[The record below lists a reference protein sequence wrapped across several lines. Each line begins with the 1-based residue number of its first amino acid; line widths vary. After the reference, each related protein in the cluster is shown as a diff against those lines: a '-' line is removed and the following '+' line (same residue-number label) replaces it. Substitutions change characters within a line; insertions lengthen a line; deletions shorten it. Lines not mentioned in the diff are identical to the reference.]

1 MPEAQRDV
9 TKGTAT
15 EKSSKLLKLA
25 DPEKVSIDVATQQ
38 MLARAQTLQIETVF
52 DRAVKMKP
60 CNIGVQGTCCKN
72 CGMGPCRLPLP
83 KSGIEGEDTRKG
95 LCGASPNTIAAR
107 NFIRMIA
114 GGAAAHSDHGRCVA
128 EVFITAARKES
139 EDYKI
144 KDPVKLLSIAPYL
157 NVDTTVEVDGE
168 TLDRDMDE
176 IALEVAEK
184 ALNEWG
190 KSEGEL
196 LYLKRAPAPLYEKW
210 QKNGVLPRNIDR
222 EIVEIMHRTHI
233 GVDQDYKNLMKQGT
247 RAAIADGWGGSMLA
261 TDLQDV
267 LFGTPYPLQ
276 SEANLGVLKE
286 DQVNIIIHGH
296 EPVLSEM
303 IVAVAQTAEMEEYAR
318 SKGAKGIQLSGICC
332 TANEILQ
339 RHGVPLCGTFMQ
351 QELAIITGACDAMVV
366 DIQCIFQNVANV
378 AKCFHTKIITTHP
391 IARMEQDNVIHIEF
405 DEHHAWEDAKR
416 IVKLAIDNFQNR
428 GADVM
433 IPTQKGVQIAGFGVE
448 AINYHLGGTFRG
460 SYVPLNENIINGR
473 IRGIGGVVGCNNA
486 RTKHN
491 EGHIAV
497 VKELI
502 KNDVIVLTTGC
513 NGIACAMEGLLT
525 PESAAVHCGP
535 GLAEVCETVGIPP
548 VLHLGS
554 CVDNSRILLAATE
567 VVKAGGLG
575 NDISDLPAAG
585 SAPEWMSEKA
595 ISIGHYFVAS
605 GVYTVFGVGLPV
617 TGAPV
622 FQKYIFEEFEKLYGG
637 MWDLEIDPIKH
648 ARKMIAHID
657 KKRQALGI
665 DKARDRI
672 LVDMASRRDLAA
684 V

>member
-1 MPEAQRDV
+1 MQEAESKKA
-9 TKGTAT
+9 TKV
-15 EKSSKLLKLA
+15 LKAKKQIEPKNL
-25 DPEKVSIDVATQQ
+25 SIDAATQT
-38 MLARAQTLQIETVF
+38 MIARAQALGIETVF
-52 DRAVKMKP
+52 DRADKMKP

-72 CGMGPCRLPLP
+72 CGMGPCRMPLP
-83 KSGIEGEDTRKG
+83 KSGIEGEDKRKG
-95 LCGASPNTIAAR
+95 LCGATPNTVAAR
-107 NFIRMIA
+107 NFTRMIA

-128 EVFITAARKES
+128 EVFLSAARKET
-139 EDYKI
+139 DAYHI
-144 KDPVKLLSIAPYL
+144 KDTQKLLSVASHLGVP
-157 NVDTTVEVDGE
+157 TTVNTDDKQF
-168 TLDRDMDE
+168 DRDMDE

-190 KSEGEL
+190 KSDGNEL
-196 LYLKRAPAPLYEKW
+196 LYLKRAPQPLYDKW
-210 QKNGVLPRNIDR
+210 KDSGVLPRNIDR

-247 RAAIADGWGGSMLA
+247 RAALADGWGGSMLA

-286 DQVNIIIHGH
+286 DHVNIVIHGH
-296 EPVLSEM
+296 EPVLSDVM
-303 IVAVAQTAEMEEYAR
+303 VGVAQSKEMQEYAK

-339 RHGVPLCGTFMQ
+339 RHGVPLCGTFLQ

-391 IARMEQDNVIHIEF
+391 IAKMEQDNVIHIEF
-405 DEHHAWEDAKR
+405 DEHHAFEDAKK

-428 GADVM
+428 ESEVM
-433 IPTQKGVQIAGFGVE
+433 IPPNKGQQVAGFGVE
-448 AINYHLGGTFRG
+448 AIQYTLGGTFRG
-460 SYVPLNENIINGR
+460 SYVPLNDNIINGR
-473 IRGIGGVVGCNNA
+473 IRGIAGVVGCNNA

-525 PESAAVHCGP
+525 PESAMVYCGP
-535 GLAEVCETVGIPP
+535 GLAEVCETVGCPP
-548 VLHLGS
+548 VLHMGS

-575 NDISDLPAAG
+575 NDISDLPVAG
-585 SAPEWMSEKA
+585 CAPEWMSEKA

-605 GVYTVFGVGLPV
+605 GVYTIFGVTLPV
-617 TGAPV
+617 SGAPV
-622 FQKYIFEEFEKLYGG
+622 FKKYLFEEFEKLYGG
-637 MWDLEIDPIKH
+637 MWDLELDPFKAAH
-648 ARKMIAHID
+648 KMIAHID
-657 KKRQALGI
+657 KKRRALGI
-665 DKARDRI
+665 DRARERI
-672 LVDMASRRDLAA
+672 LVDMASRRDLN